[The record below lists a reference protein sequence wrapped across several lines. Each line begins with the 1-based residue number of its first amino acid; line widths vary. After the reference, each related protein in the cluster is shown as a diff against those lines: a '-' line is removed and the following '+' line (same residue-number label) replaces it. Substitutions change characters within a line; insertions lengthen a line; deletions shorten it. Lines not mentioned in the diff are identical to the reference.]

1 MKKIINSKYR
11 ALYLFIFFL
20 IFNLIYS
27 LYFGRSTEIGF
38 YSSASC
44 IEEYILDIITSI
56 GLFFSM
62 MLAGFDVTENFINS
76 LRDYCEEDAKWGEW
90 IGIKG
95 LYKQSRIKW
104 HATNFR

>member
-1 MKKIINSKYR
+1 MKSIINSKYR

-27 LYFGRSTEIGF
+27 LYFGRSTEVGF
-38 YSSASC
+38 YSSPSC

-76 LRDYCEEDAKWGEW
+76 LRDYCEEDTKRGE
-90 IGIKG
+90 
-95 LYKQSRIKW
+95 
-104 HATNFR
+104 

>member
-11 ALYLFIFFL
+11 ALYLFMFFM

-27 LYFGRSTEIGF
+27 LYFGRNTEIRF
-38 YSSASC
+38 YSSLFC

-62 MLAGFDVTENFINS
+62 MLAGFDVTKNFINS
-76 LRDYCEEDAKWGEW
+76 LRNYCEEDIKWGEW

-95 LYKQSRIKW
+95 LYK
-104 HATNFR
+104 